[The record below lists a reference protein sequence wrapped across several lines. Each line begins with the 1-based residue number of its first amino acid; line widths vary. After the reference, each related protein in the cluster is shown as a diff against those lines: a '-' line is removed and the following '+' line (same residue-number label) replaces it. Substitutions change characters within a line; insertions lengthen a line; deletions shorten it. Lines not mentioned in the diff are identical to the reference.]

1 MLRSLLRCLVPAA
14 VLLLASTSISQA
26 AINIVNCVAGP
37 FFTIQ
42 AAVTAAVNGDTIVV
56 EVCPAG
62 PYNENVLIVGF
73 TGLHLVGASEGDA
86 GAVRAGVGA
95 NTLNPPVVVSG
106 AGLAGPCFDIQTSDD
121 IKVQNF
127 RITNCSLA
135 GVRFRSSN
143 QVLVLANRIINIP
156 DASGVEAISGTDAQV
171 SSNLIALTGV
181 NGVLLD
187 STETSTIAD
196 NFIVRS
202 GREGILT
209 NGANN
214 SRIDNN
220 DIRQSGLEPVEIQIP
235 LSQAL

>member
-1 MLRSLLRCLVPAA
+1 M
-14 VLLLASTSISQA
+14 
-26 AINIVNCVAGP
+26 
-37 FFTIQ
+37 
-42 AAVTAAVNGDTIVV
+42 
-56 EVCPAG
+56 
-62 PYNENVLIVGF
+62 
-73 TGLHLVGASEGDA
+73 
-86 GAVRAGVGA
+86 RAGVGA

-220 DIRQSGLEPVEIQIP
+220 DIRQSGLEGIAVAGASTEARIERN
-235 LSQAL
+235 SFQASGGASDILVGAGSIDADIVGNVAPGGITDLGVGTELANNF